1 MREARWRIS
10 GGRDVTYGT
19 MCNGM
24 YTGVEQISARISL
37 DWNWNVHERRAG
49 ERAAFA
55 YIMSDGV
62 LCTEVQLWFD

>member
-1 MREARWRIS
+1 MQEARWRIS
-10 GGRDVTYGT
+10 GGHDVTYGA

-24 YTGVEQISARISL
+24 YTGGGANICTDLSL
-37 DWNWNVHERRAG
+37 DWIGMCTKRPAS

-62 LCTEVQLWFD
+62 LCTELYCWF